1 MPTTSE
7 MRIEAL
13 EMRIEALE
21 KHILAQEIKINTLEK
36 AMEDMVAF
44 LRFQKQLLIRKN
56 LNFKKKT
63 LTPYD
68 FFCNDEIQRAQARQ
82 EVMDEADEE
91 HEDELPT
98 ESEIQKKLASMW
110 KDREDDIQFAK
121 EHFES
126 SKTKKQ

>member
-1 MPTTSE
+1 MPTSSE
-7 MRIEAL
+7 MRIDAL

-21 KHILAQEIKINTLEK
+21 KHILAQELKLNNLK
-36 AMEDMVAF
+36 KDMEDMSHTAKPDGV
-44 LRFQKQLLIRKN
+44 L
-56 LNFKKKT
+56 KKT
-63 LTPYD
+63 LTPYE

-82 EVMDEADEE
+82 EVMDEADDE

-126 SKTKKQ
+126 SKTKKL

>member
-1 MPTTSE
+1 MPTSSE
-7 MRIEAL
+7 MRIDAL

-21 KHILAQEIKINTLEK
+21 KHILAQEIKINTLMK
-36 AMEDMVAF
+36 HDKV
-44 LRFQKQLLIRKN
+44 L
-56 LNFKKKT
+56 KKT
-63 LTPYD
+63 LTPYE

-82 EVMDEADEE
+82 EVMDEADDE

-126 SKTKKQ
+126 SKTKKL